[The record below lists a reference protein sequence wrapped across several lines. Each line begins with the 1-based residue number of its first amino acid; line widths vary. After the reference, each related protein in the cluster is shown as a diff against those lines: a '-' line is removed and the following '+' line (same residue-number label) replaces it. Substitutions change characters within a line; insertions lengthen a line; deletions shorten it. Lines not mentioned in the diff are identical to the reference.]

1 MATNIPYGSV
11 LARKVYGAAL
21 FAAVQ
26 IEPGFMNLLTG
37 PAPKQAEAEAK
48 LKGQTSAEY
57 PIVRVTD
64 LSKGAGA
71 SVSVDLFNNLQGK
84 PVMGDKRIV
93 GKLMSLTYSS
103 MDVQINQYRG
113 GADAGGKMTQQRTV
127 WNLRGIAMA
136 GLTNWA
142 GRLEDQLCLVAM
154 AGARGTQNTADWVI
168 PLASDPDFATIMVNT
183 VQAPTKNR
191 QFYANDATGANNLD
205 TTDILTLTDFD
216 RIASVLK
223 DSQIPLQ
230 SIKIKG
236 DVYAWNDPLWCA
248 FVTNR
253 QWLYLQT
260 RTGEKSWRSF
270 LQNAYERRSAG
281 MRHPLF
287 YGDVGMWAGILIRP
301 MNRLAIRFNAGDTV
315 AVDSGGTN
323 GKTFT
328 STNQTAA
335 VATDRCLIV
344 GAQALLKCYGQHQA
358 SEYYYSWHEELVD
371 HQNAVETSC
380 AMMGGVAKTRF
391 QVYDGVAPVDTDYG
405 VAVLDSYAPDPTTA
419 AGKALLV

>member
-1 MATNIPYGSV
+1 MATNIPYGSA

-48 LKGQTSAEY
+48 LKGQTAAEY

-84 PVMGDKRIV
+84 PVMGDKRIA
-93 GKLMSLTYSS
+93 GRMMSLTYSS

-136 GLTNWA
+136 GLTNWS
-142 GRLEDQLCLVAM
+142 GRMEDQLCLVQM
-154 AGARGTQNTADWVI
+154 AGARGSQMTSDWVI
-168 PLASDPDFATIMVNT
+168 PLASDADFSTIMVNS
-183 VQAPTKNR
+183 VVAPTANR
-191 QFYANDATGANNLD
+191 QFYANDATLISNLD
-205 TTDILTLTDFD
+205 TSDILTLTDFD
-216 RIASVLK
+216 RIASILK
-223 DSQIPLQ
+223 DSTVPLQ

-236 DVYAWNDPLWCA
+236 DVYAWNDPLWVA

-301 MNRLAIRFNAGDTV
+301 LNRLAIRFNAGDTV
-315 AVDSGGTN
+315 TYDSGT
-323 GKTFT
+323 TT
-328 STNQTAA
+328 YTASTATAS

-371 HQNAVETSC
+371 HQNAVETSV

-391 QVYDGVAPVDTDYG
+391 SVQNAAGAGVDTDYG
-405 VAVLDSYAPDPTTA
+405 VAVIDSYAPDPNSA

>member
-1 MATNIPYGSV
+1 MATQIPYGSP

-21 FAAVQ
+21 FAAIQ
-26 IEPGFMNLLTG
+26 IEPGFMNMLTG

-84 PVMGDKRIV
+84 PTMGDKRIA

-136 GLTNWA
+136 GLTNWS
-142 GRLEDQLCLVAM
+142 GRLEDQLCLVHM
-154 AGARGTQNTADWVI
+154 AGARGSQNTSDWVI
-168 PLASDPDFATIMVNT
+168 PLSSDPDFTTIMVNT
-183 VQAPTKNR
+183 VNAPTKNR
-191 QFYANDATGANNLD
+191 QFYANDATGINTLD

-216 RIASVLK
+216 RVASVLK
-223 DSQIPLQ
+223 DSIVPLQ

-236 DVYAWNDPLWCA
+236 DVYAWNDPLWVA

-260 RTGEKSWRSF
+260 RTGEKGWRAF

-301 MNRLAIRFNAGDTV
+301 LNRLAIRFNAGDSVHYDT
-315 AVDSGGTN
+315 GGSN
-323 GKTFT
+323 GYTFT
-328 STNQTAA
+328 DSTATAS
-335 VATDRCLIV
+335 VSTDRCLIV

-371 HQNAVETSC
+371 HQNAVETSV

-391 QVYDGVAPVDTDYG
+391 QVYNGTAAMDTDYG
-405 VAVLDSYAPDPTTA
+405 VAVIDSYAPDPTTA
-419 AGKALLV
+419 QGKALLV

>member
-1 MATNIPYGSV
+1 MATQIPYGSA

-84 PVMGDKRIV
+84 PVMGDKRIN
-93 GKLMSLTYSS
+93 GSLMSLTNSS
-103 MDVQINQYRG
+103 MDVVINQFRG

-127 WNLRGIAMA
+127 WNLRGISMA

-142 GRLEDQLCLVAM
+142 GRLEDQLCLVHL
-154 AGARGTQNTADWVI
+154 AGARGSQNTSDWVV
-168 PLASDPDFATIMVNT
+168 PQASDADFATIMVNT
-183 VQAPTKNR
+183 VNAPTANR
-191 QFYANDATGANNLD
+191 QFYANDATGIANLD
-205 TTDILTLTDFD
+205 TSDILTLTDFD
-216 RIASVLK
+216 RVAAQLK
-223 DSQIPLQ
+223 DSTVPLQ
-230 SIKIKG
+230 TIKIKG

-248 FVTNR
+248 FVTQR

-260 RTGEKSWRSF
+260 RTGEKSWRTF
-270 LQNAYERRSAG
+270 LQAAYERRSSG

-287 YGDVGMWAGILIRP
+287 YGDCGMWAGILIRP

-315 AVDSGGTN
+315 TYDSGT
-323 GKTFT
+323 TAYT
-328 STNQTAA
+328 AATATAA
-335 VATDRCLIV
+335 VSTDRCIVV
-344 GAQALLKCYGQHQA
+344 GAQALAKCYGQHQS

-371 HQNAVETSC
+371 HDNAVETSV
-380 AMMGGVAKTRF
+380 AMMGGVAKLRF
-391 QVYDGVAPVDTDYG
+391 GVANQNGTAVDTDYG
-405 VAVLDSYAPDPTTA
+405 VAVIDSYAPDPASA
-419 AGKALLV
+419 AGRALLV

>member
-1 MATNIPYGSV
+1 MATNIPYGSA
-11 LARKVYGAAL
+11 LARKVFGAAL

-71 SVSVDLFNNLQGK
+71 SVSVDLFNNLTGK

-93 GKLMSLTYSS
+93 GRLMSLTYSS

-136 GLTNWA
+136 GLTNWS
-142 GRLEDQLCLVAM
+142 GRMEDQLCLVAL
-154 AGARGTQNTADWVI
+154 AGARGSQSTSDWVI
-168 PLASDPDFATIMVNT
+168 PLNTDPDFATIMVNK
-183 VQAPTKNR
+183 VVAPTKNR

-205 TTDILTLTDFD
+205 TSDLLTLMDFD
-216 RIASVLK
+216 RVASVLK
-223 DSQIPLQ
+223 DSTVPLQ

-236 DVYAWNDPLWCA
+236 DVYAWNDPLWCC

-270 LQNAYERRSAG
+270 LQTAYERRSAG

-315 AVDSGGTN
+315 VVDSGGTN
-323 GKTFT
+323 GKTYT
-328 STNQTAA
+328 ETNQTAA
-335 VATDRCLIV
+335 VSTDRAIVV
-344 GAQALLKCYGQHQA
+344 GAQALLKCYGQHQS

-371 HQNAVETSC
+371 HQNAVETSV

-391 QVYDGVAPVDTDYG
+391 QVFDGTAAVDTDYG
-405 VAVLDSYAPDPTTA
+405 VAVIDSYAPDPTTA

>member
-1 MATNIPYGSV
+1 MATNIAYGSA

-37 PAPKQAEAEAK
+37 PAPKQAEAESK

-71 SVSVDLFNNLQGK
+71 SVSVDLFNNLTGK
-84 PVMGDKRIV
+84 PTMGDKRIA

-113 GADAGGKMTQQRTV
+113 GADAGGRMTQQRTV

-136 GLTNWA
+136 GLTNWS
-142 GRLEDQLCLVAM
+142 GRLEDQLCLVHM

-168 PLASDPDFATIMVNT
+168 PLASDADFTTIMVNT
-183 VQAPTKNR
+183 VNCPTKNR

-216 RIASVLK
+216 RVASVLK

-236 DVYAWNDPLWCA
+236 DVYAWNDPLWVC
-248 FVTNR
+248 FVTAR

-328 STNQTAA
+328 STNQTAS
-335 VATDRCLIV
+335 VPIDRALVV
-344 GAQALLKCYGQHQA
+344 GAQALLKCYGQHQS

-371 HQNAVETSC
+371 HQNAVETSV

-391 QVYDGVAPVDTDYG
+391 QFYDGTANVDTDYG
-405 VAVLDSYAPDPTTA
+405 IAVIDSYAPDPTTA

>member
-1 MATNIPYGSV
+1 
-11 LARKVYGAAL
+11 
-21 FAAVQ
+21 
-26 IEPGFMNLLTG
+26 
-37 PAPKQAEAEAK
+37 
-48 LKGQTSAEY
+48 
-57 PIVRVTD
+57 
-64 LSKGAGA
+64 
-71 SVSVDLFNNLQGK
+71 
-84 PVMGDKRIV
+84 
-93 GKLMSLTYSS
+93 
-103 MDVQINQYRG
+103 
-113 GADAGGKMTQQRTV
+113 MTQQRTV

-136 GLTNWA
+136 GLTNWS
-142 GRLEDQLCLVAM
+142 GRMEDQLCLVHM

-168 PLASDPDFATIMVNT
+168 PLASDADFTTIMVNT
-183 VQAPTKNR
+183 VYAPSKNR
-191 QFYANDATGANNLD
+191 QFYANDASLPSNLD
-205 TTDILTLTDFD
+205 TSDILTLTDFD
-216 RIASVLK
+216 RVASVLK

-236 DVYAWNDPLWCA
+236 DVYAWNDPLWVA

-301 MNRLAIRFNAGDTV
+301 LNRLAIRFAAGDSVEYDT
-315 AVDSGGTN
+315 GGSN
-323 GKTFT
+323 GKTWT
-328 STNQTAA
+328 KGTATA
-335 VATDRCLIV
+335 SVATDRCLIV
-344 GAQALLKCYGQHQA
+344 GAQALLKCYGQHQS

-371 HQNAVETSC
+371 HQNAVETSV

-391 QVYDGVAPVDTDYG
+391 QVYDGTDNVDVDYG
-405 VAVLDSYAPDPTTA
+405 CAVIDSYAPDPTTA

>member
-1 MATNIPYGSV
+1 MATQIPYGSA

-26 IEPGFMNLLTG
+26 VEPGFMNLLTG
-37 PAPKQAEAEAK
+37 PAPKQGEAESK
-48 LKGQTSAEY
+48 LKGQTSADY

-84 PVMGDKRIV
+84 PVMGDKRIA
-93 GKLMSLTYSS
+93 GRLMSLTYSS

-113 GADAGGKMTQQRTV
+113 GADAGGRMTQQRTV

-142 GRLEDQLCLVAM
+142 GRLEDQLSLVHL
-154 AGARGTQNTADWVI
+154 AGARGSQNTADWVV
-168 PLASDPDFATIMVNT
+168 PLSSDPDFATIMVNT
-183 VQAPTKNR
+183 VNAPTANR
-191 QFYANDATGANNLD
+191 QFYANDATGVANLD
-205 TTDILTLTDFD
+205 TTDILTLSDFD
-216 RIASVLK
+216 RVASVLK
-223 DSQIPLQ
+223 DSAVQMQ

-236 DVYAWNDPLWCA
+236 DVYAWNDPLWVA

-260 RTGEKSWRSF
+260 RTGEKSWRTF
-270 LQNAYERRSAG
+270 LQNAYERRSTG

-301 MNRLAIRFNAGDTV
+301 MNRLAIRFAAGDTV
-315 AVDSGGTN
+315 AYDSGTT
-323 GKTFT
+323 TFT
-328 STNQTAA
+328 SSNATAA
-335 VATDRCLIV
+335 VATDRAIIV
-344 GAQALLKCYGQHQA
+344 GAQALLKCYGKHQA
-358 SEYYYSWHEELVD
+358 SEYYYSYHEEEVD
-371 HQNAVETSC
+371 HGNAIETSC
-380 AMMGGVAKTRF
+380 AMMGGVSKTRF
-391 QVYDGVAPVDTDYG
+391 GVLNASNQSVDTDFG
-405 VAVLDSYAPDPTTA
+405 VCVIDSYAPDPNTA

>member
-1 MATNIPYGSV
+1 MGTNIPYGSA

-26 IEPGFMNLLTG
+26 VEPGFMNLLTG

-48 LKGQTSAEY
+48 LKGQTSADY

-71 SVSVDLFNNLQGK
+71 SVSVDLFNPLTGK
-84 PVMGDKRIV
+84 PVMGDKRIA
-93 GKLMSLTYSS
+93 GKMMSLTYSS

-136 GLTNWA
+136 GLTNWS
-142 GRLEDQLCLVAM
+142 GRLEDQLSLVQM
-154 AGARGTQNTADWVI
+154 AGARGTQNTSDWVI
-168 PLASDPDFATIMVNT
+168 PLATDPDFSTIMVNS
-183 VQAPTKNR
+183 VLAPTRNR
-191 QFYANDATGANNLD
+191 QFYANDATSPATLD
-205 TTDILTLTDFD
+205 TSDLLTLTDFD

-223 DSQIPLQ
+223 DSLIPLQ

-236 DVYAWNDPLWCA
+236 DVYAWNDPLWVA

-301 MNRLAIRFNAGDTV
+301 LNRMAIRFNAGDSV
-315 AVDSGGTN
+315 AIDTGGSN

-328 STNQTAA
+328 ASTSTAA
-335 VATDRCLIV
+335 VPMDRCLIT
-344 GAQALLKCYGQHQA
+344 GAQALLKCYGQHQG
-358 SEYYYSWHEELVD
+358 SEYYYSYHEEMVD
-371 HQNAVETSC
+371 HGNAVETSV

-391 QVYDGVAPVDTDYG
+391 QVYDGTDNVDTDYG
-405 VAVLDSYAPDPTTA
+405 IAVLDSYAPDPQTA

>member
-1 MATNIPYGSV
+1 MATQIAYGSV
-11 LARKVYGAAL
+11 LARKVFGAAL

-37 PAPKQAEAEAK
+37 PAPKQGEAEAK
-48 LKGQTSAEY
+48 LKGQTSADY

-84 PVMGDKRIV
+84 PVMGDKRIA
-93 GKLMSLTYSS
+93 GRLMDLSYSS

-113 GADAGGKMTQQRTV
+113 GADAGGRMTQQRTV
-127 WNLRGIAMA
+127 WNLRGIAMS

-142 GRLEDQLCLVAM
+142 GRLEDQLSLVHM
-154 AGARGTQNTADWVI
+154 AGSRGSQNTSDWVV
-168 PLASDPDFATIMVNT
+168 PLSSDADFTSIMVNT
-183 VQAPTKNR
+183 VNAPTANR
-191 QFYANDATGANNLD
+191 QFYANDATGIANLD
-205 TTDILTLTDFD
+205 VTDILTLTDFD
-216 RIASVLK
+216 RVASVLK
-223 DSQIPLQ
+223 DSTVPLQ

-236 DVYAWNDPLWCA
+236 DVYAWNDPLWVC

-270 LQNAYERRSAG
+270 LQNAYERRSSG
-281 MRHPLF
+281 QRHPLF

-301 MNRLAIRFNAGDTV
+301 MNRLAIRFAAGDTV
-315 AVDSGGTN
+315 AYDSGTT
-323 GKTFT
+323 TFT
-328 STNQTAA
+328 STNATAN
-335 VATDRCLIV
+335 VATDRAIIV

-371 HQNAVETSC
+371 HQNAVETSV

-391 QVYDGVAPVDTDYG
+391 GVLNASSQSVDTDYG
-405 VAVLDSYAPDPTTA
+405 VAVIDSYAPDPTTA
-419 AGKALLV
+419 DGKRLLV

>member
-1 MATNIPYGSV
+1 MATNIPYGSA

-71 SVSVDLFNNLQGK
+71 SVTVDLFNNLQGK

-103 MDVQINQYRG
+103 QEVQINQYRG

-136 GLTNWA
+136 GLTNWS
-142 GRLEDQLCLVAM
+142 GRLEDQLCLVHM
-154 AGARGTQNTADWVI
+154 AGARGTQNTSDWVI
-168 PLASDPDFATIMVNT
+168 PLASDTDFATIMVNT
-183 VQAPTKNR
+183 VNAPTANR
-191 QFYANDATGANNLD
+191 KFYANDATLPSNLD

-216 RIASVLK
+216 RIAAVLK
-223 DSQIPLQ
+223 DSSVPLQ

-260 RTGEKSWRSF
+260 RTGEKSWRAF
-270 LQNAYERRSAG
+270 LQAAYERRSAG

-315 AVDSGGTN
+315 AYDSGTT
-323 GKTFT
+323 TFT
-328 STNQTAA
+328 SSNATAS
-335 VATDRCLIV
+335 VPTDRAIIV
-344 GAQALLKCYGQHQA
+344 GAQALLKCYGQHQS

-371 HQNAVETSC
+371 HQNAVETSV

-391 QVYDGVAPVDTDYG
+391 GVLNAAGTAVDTDYG
-405 VAVLDSYAPDPTTA
+405 VACIDSYAPDPSTA

>member
-1 MATNIPYGSV
+1 MATQIPYGSA

-26 IEPGFMNLLTG
+26 LKPGFMKLLTG
-37 PAPKQAEAEAK
+37 PAPKQSDAEAK
-48 LKGQTSAEY
+48 LKGQTSSDY

-71 SVSVDLFNNLQGK
+71 SVSVDLFNSIQGK
-84 PVMGDKRIV
+84 PVMGDKRIA
-93 GKLMSLTYSS
+93 GKLMSLTASS

-142 GRLEDQLCLVAM
+142 ARLEDQLSLVHM
-154 AGARGTQNTADWVI
+154 AGARGTQNNADWVI
-168 PLASDPDFATIMVNT
+168 PLSSDSDFATIMVNP
-183 VQAPTKNR
+183 VLAPTANR
-191 QFYANDATGANNLD
+191 QFYANDATGIANLD

-223 DSQIPLQ
+223 DAIVPLQ
-230 SIKIKG
+230 TIQIEG
-236 DVYAWNDPLWCA
+236 DAYAWNDPLWCC
-248 FVTNR
+248 FVTQR

-270 LQNAYERRSAG
+270 LQNAYERRSSG
-281 MRHPLF
+281 MKHPLF
-287 YGDVGMWAGILIRP
+287 YGDCGMWAGILIRP
-301 MNRLAIRFNAGDTV
+301 MNRLAIRFAAGATV
-315 AVDSGGTN
+315 AYDSGTT
-323 GKTFT
+323 TFT
-328 STNQTAA
+328 SANATAA
-335 VATDRCLIV
+335 VDTDRAIIL
-344 GAQALLKCYGQHQA
+344 GAQALLKCYGQHQS
-358 SEYYYSWHEELVD
+358 SEYYCSWNEEEVD
-371 HQNAVETSC
+371 HKNAIETSC
-380 AMMGGVAKTRF
+380 AMMAGVAKTRF
-391 QVYDGVAPVDTDYG
+391 GVNNGTANVDTDYG
-405 VAVLDSYAPDPTTA
+405 VAVIDSYAPDPQSA

>member
-1 MATNIPYGSV
+1 MATQIPYGSA
-11 LARKVYGAAL
+11 LSRKVYGAAL

-37 PAPKQAEAEAK
+37 PAPKQGEAESK
-48 LKGQTSAEY
+48 LKGQTSADY

-71 SVSVDLFNNLQGK
+71 SVSVDLFNTLNGK
-84 PVMGDKRIV
+84 PVMGDKRIA
-93 GKLMSLTYSS
+93 GRLMSLSYSS

-113 GADAGGKMTQQRTV
+113 GADAGGKMSQQRTV

-136 GLTNWA
+136 GLTNWS
-142 GRLEDQLCLVAM
+142 GRLEDQLALVHL
-154 AGARGTQNTADWVI
+154 AGARGSQNNSDWVI
-168 PLASDPDFATIMVNT
+168 PLASDSDFSTIMVNT
-183 VQAPTKNR
+183 VLAPTANR
-191 QFYANDATGANNLD
+191 QFYANDATGIANLD

-223 DSQIPLQ
+223 DSLVQLQ
-230 SIKIKG
+230 NIKIKG
-236 DVYAWNDPLWCA
+236 DTYAWNDPLWCA
-248 FVTNR
+248 FLTNR

-260 RTGEKSWRSF
+260 RTDPKGWRTF
-270 LQNAYERRSAG
+270 IQNAYERRSTG
-281 MRHPLF
+281 VKHPLF
-287 YGDVGMWAGILIRP
+287 YGDCGMWAGILLRP

-315 AVDSGGTN
+315 TYDSGT
-323 GKTFT
+323 TT
-328 STNQTAA
+328 YSASTAA
-335 VATDRCLIV
+335 ASVATDRCIIV
-344 GAQALLKCYGQHQA
+344 GAQALLKCYGQHQS

-371 HQNAVETSC
+371 HQNAVETSV

-391 QVYDGVAPVDTDYG
+391 AVNDGTNDIDTDYG
-405 VAVLDSYAPDPTTA
+405 VAVIDSYAPNPTSA

>member
-1 MATNIPYGSV
+1 MATQIPYGSA

-26 IEPGFMNLLTG
+26 VEPGFMNLLTG

-71 SVSVDLFNNLQGK
+71 SVSVDLFNNLTGK
-84 PVMGDKRIV
+84 PVMGDQRIV
-93 GKLMSLTYSS
+93 GKMMSLTYSS

-136 GLTNWA
+136 GLTNWS
-142 GRLEDQLCLVAM
+142 GRLEDQLCLVHM
-154 AGARGTQNTADWVI
+154 AGARGTQNTSDWVV
-168 PLASDPDFATIMVNT
+168 PLASDSDFTTIMVNT
-183 VQAPTKNR
+183 VYAPTKNR
-191 QFYANDATGANNLD
+191 QFYANDASLPSNLD
-205 TTDILTLTDFD
+205 TSDILTLTDFD
-216 RIASVLK
+216 RVASVLK
-223 DSQIPLQ
+223 DSIIPLQ

-236 DVYAWNDPLWCA
+236 DVYAWNDPLWVA

-260 RTGEKSWRSF
+260 RTGEKGWRTF

-301 MNRLAIRFNAGDTV
+301 MNRLAIRFAAGDSV
-315 AVDSGGTN
+315 AYDTGGSN
-323 GKTFT
+323 GVTFT
-328 STNQTAA
+328 STTAA
-335 VATDRCLIV
+335 ASVPIDRCLIV
-344 GAQALLKCYGQHQA
+344 GAQALLKCYGQHQS

-371 HQNAVETSC
+371 HQNAVETSV

-391 QVYDGVAPVDTDYG
+391 QVYDGTNNVDVDYG

>member
-71 SVSVDLFNNLQGK
+71 SVSVDLFNPLQGK

-127 WNLRGIAMA
+127 WNLRGIAMS
-136 GLTNWA
+136 GLTNWS
-142 GRLEDQLCLVAM
+142 GRLEDQLCLVHM
-154 AGARGTQNTADWVI
+154 AGARGTQDTADWVI
-168 PLASDPDFATIMVNT
+168 PLASDSDFTTIMVNT
-183 VQAPTKNR
+183 VNAPTANR
-191 QFYANDATGANNLD
+191 QFYANDATLISNID
-205 TTDILTLTDFD
+205 TSDILTLTDFD
-216 RIASVLK
+216 RVAAVLK
-223 DSQIPLQ
+223 DSTVPLQ

-236 DVYAWNDPLWCA
+236 DVYAWNDPLWVA

-301 MNRLAIRFNAGDTV
+301 MNRLAIRFAAGDTV
-315 AVDSGGTN
+315 AYDSGTT
-323 GKTFT
+323 TF
-328 STNQTAA
+328 SSSNATAS

-344 GAQALLKCYGQHQA
+344 GAQALLKCYGQHQS

-371 HQNAVETSC
+371 HQNAVETSV

-391 QVYDGVAPVDTDYG
+391 AVLNASNQSVDTDYG
-405 VAVLDSYAPDPTTA
+405 VAVIDSYAPDPTTA

>member
-1 MATNIPYGSV
+1 MATQIAYGSA

-84 PVMGDKRIV
+84 PTMGDKRIA

-136 GLTNWA
+136 GLTNWS

-154 AGARGTQNTADWVI
+154 AGARGSQNTADWVV
-168 PLASDPDFATIMVNT
+168 PVATDPDFASIMVNA
-183 VQAPTKNR
+183 VLAPTKNR
-191 QFYANDATGANNLD
+191 QFYANDATGINNLD

-223 DSQIPLQ
+223 DSQVPLQ

-236 DVYAWNDPLWCA
+236 DVYAWNDPLWCC

-301 MNRLAIRFNAGDTV
+301 MNRLAIRFNAGDSV
-315 AVDSGGTN
+315 AYDTGGSN

-328 STNQTAA
+328 SSNATAA
-335 VATDRCLIV
+335 VSTDRALIV
-344 GAQALLKCYGQHQA
+344 GAQALLKCYGQHQS

-371 HQNAVETSC
+371 HQNAVETSV

-391 QVYDGVAPVDTDYG
+391 QVYDGVAQVDTDYG
-405 VAVLDSYAPDPTTA
+405 VAVLDSYAPDPTSA

>member
-1 MATNIPYGSV
+1 MATNIPYGSA
-11 LARKVYGAAL
+11 LARKIYGAAL

-26 IEPGFMNLLTG
+26 IEPGFMNMLTG

-71 SVSVDLFNNLQGK
+71 SVSVDLFNNLTGK
-84 PVMGDKRIV
+84 PVMGDKRMV
-93 GKLMSLTYSS
+93 GKMMSLTYSS

-113 GADAGGKMTQQRTV
+113 GADAGGRMTQQRTV
-127 WNLRGIAMA
+127 WNLRGISMA
-136 GLTNWA
+136 GLTNWS
-142 GRLEDQLCLVAM
+142 GRLEDQLCLVHL
-154 AGARGTQNTADWVI
+154 AGARGTQNTNDWVV
-168 PLASDPDFATIMVNT
+168 PLASDPDFATIMVNS
-183 VQAPTKNR
+183 VVAPTANR
-191 QFYANDATGANNLD
+191 KFYANDATLPSNLD

-216 RIASVLK
+216 RVASVLK
-223 DSQIPLQ
+223 DSTVPLQ

-236 DVYAWNDPLWCA
+236 DVYAWNDPLWVA

-301 MNRLAIRFNAGDTV
+301 MNRLAIRFAAGDTV
-315 AVDSGGTN
+315 AYDSGTT
-323 GKTFT
+323 TFT
-328 STNQTAA
+328 SANATAS
-335 VATDRCLIV
+335 VPTDRCLIV
-344 GAQALLKCYGQHQA
+344 GAQALLKCYGQHQS

-371 HQNAVETSC
+371 HQNAVETSV

-391 QVYDGVAPVDTDYG
+391 GVYNGSANVDTDYG

>member
-1 MATNIPYGSV
+1 MSTQIPYGSA
-11 LARKVYGAAL
+11 LARKIYGAAL

-37 PAPKQAEAEAK
+37 PAPQQADAESK

-64 LSKGAGA
+64 LSKSAGA
-71 SVSVDLFNNLQGK
+71 SVSVDLFNSLTGK
-84 PVMGDKRIV
+84 PTMGDKRIA
-93 GKLMSLTYSS
+93 GKLMSLTSSS

-136 GLTNWA
+136 GLTNWS
-142 GRLEDQLCLVAM
+142 GRLEDQLCLVQL
-154 AGARGTQNTADWVI
+154 AGARGTQNTSDWVI
-168 PLASDPDFATIMVNT
+168 PLATDSDFSTIMVNS
-183 VQAPTKNR
+183 VLAPTKNR
-191 QFYANDATGANNLD
+191 QFYANDATLPSNLD
-205 TTDILTLTDFD
+205 TTDILTLTDID
-216 RIASVLK
+216 RISSVLK
-223 DSQIPLQ
+223 DSTVPIQ

-236 DVYAWNDPLWCA
+236 DVYAWNDPLWCM
-248 FVTNR
+248 FVTAR

-260 RTGEKSWRSF
+260 RTGEKGWRNF
-270 LQNAYERRSAG
+270 LQNAYERRSSG

-301 MNRLAIRFNAGDTV
+301 LNRLAIRFNAGDTV
-315 AVDSGGTN
+315 AYDTGGSN

-328 STNQTAA
+328 SANSTAA
-335 VATDRCLIV
+335 VAMDRAIIV
-344 GAQALLKCYGQHQA
+344 GAQALLKCYGQHQG

-371 HQNAVETSC
+371 HQNAVETSV

-391 QVYDGVAPVDTDYG
+391 QVYDGLANVDTDYG

>member
-1 MATNIPYGSV
+1 MATQIPYGSA

-71 SVSVDLFNNLQGK
+71 SVSVDLFNNLTGK
-84 PVMGDKRIV
+84 PTMGDKRIA

-136 GLTNWA
+136 GLTNWS
-142 GRLEDQLCLVAM
+142 GRMEDQLCLVAM
-154 AGARGTQNTADWVI
+154 AGARGSQNTSDWVVPI
-168 PLASDPDFATIMVNT
+168 ASDPDFASIMVNT
-183 VQAPTKNR
+183 VNAPTKNR
-191 QFYANDATGANNLD
+191 QFYANDATLVSNLD

-216 RIASVLK
+216 RISSVLK

-236 DVYAWNDPLWCA
+236 DVYAWNDPLWCC

-260 RTGEKSWRSF
+260 RTGEKGWRSF

-315 AVDSGGTN
+315 HYDTGGAN

-328 STNQTAA
+328 DGTAIAA
-335 VATDRCLIV
+335 VPTDRALIV

-371 HQNAVETSC
+371 HQNAVETSV

-391 QVYDGVAPVDTDYG
+391 SVYDGVANVDTDYG
-405 VAVLDSYAPDPTTA
+405 CAVLDSYAPDPTTA

>member
-1 MATNIPYGSV
+1 MSTSIPYGSA

-26 IEPGFMNLLTG
+26 VEPGFMNLLTG

-64 LSKGAGA
+64 LSKSAGA

-84 PVMGDKRIV
+84 PVMGDRRLN
-93 GKLMSLTYSS
+93 GQLMGLTNSS

-127 WNLRGIAMA
+127 WNLRGISMA

-142 GRLEDQLCLVAM
+142 SRLEDQLCLVHL
-154 AGARGTQNTADWVI
+154 AGARGTQNTSDWVV
-168 PLASDPDFATIMVNT
+168 PLSTDSDFTTIMVNT
-183 VQAPTKNR
+183 VNAPTANR
-191 QFYANDATGANNLD
+191 QFYANDATGIANLD
-205 TTDILTLTDFD
+205 TSDILTLTDFD
-216 RIASVLK
+216 RVAAQLK
-223 DSQIPLQ
+223 DSTVPLQ
-230 SIKIKG
+230 TIKIKG

-248 FVTNR
+248 FVTQR

-270 LQNAYERRSAG
+270 LQGAYERRSAG

-287 YGDVGMWAGILIRP
+287 YGDCGMWAGILIRP
-301 MNRLAIRFNAGDTV
+301 MNRLAIRFAAGDTV
-315 AVDSGGTN
+315 AYDSGTT
-323 GKTFT
+323 TFT
-328 STNQTAA
+328 STNATAA
-335 VATDRCLIV
+335 VSTDRCLIV
-344 GAQALLKCYGQHQA
+344 GAQALAKCYGQHQS
-358 SEYYYSWHEELVD
+358 SEYYYSWHEQLTD
-371 HQNAVETSC
+371 HDNAVETSV
-380 AMMGGVAKTRF
+380 AMMGGMAKLRF
-391 QVYDGVAPVDTDYG
+391 GVADQNGTAVDTDYG
-405 VAVLDSYAPDPTTA
+405 CAVIDSYAPDPASA
-419 AGKALLV
+419 AGRALLV

>member
-1 MATNIPYGSV
+1 MATQIPYGSA
-11 LARKVYGAAL
+11 LARQIYGAAL

-57 PIVRVTD
+57 PIVRITD

-103 MDVQINQYRG
+103 QLVQINQYRG

-136 GLTNWA
+136 GLTNWC
-142 GRLEDQLCLVAM
+142 GRLEDQLCLVAL
-154 AGARGTQNTADWVI
+154 AGQRGSQNTSDWVI
-168 PLASDPDFATIMVNT
+168 PLSTDPDFATIMVNT
-183 VQAPTKNR
+183 VTAPTKNR
-191 QFYANDATGANNLD
+191 QFYANDATTVANLD
-205 TTDILTLTDFD
+205 SSDVLTLSDFD

-223 DSQIPLQ
+223 DSIVPLQ

-236 DVYAWNDPLWCA
+236 DVYAWNDPLWVA
-248 FVTNR
+248 FLTNR
-253 QWLYLQT
+253 QWLYMQT
-260 RTGEKSWRSF
+260 RTGEKSWRAC

-287 YGDVGMWAGILIRP
+287 YGDVGMWAGILLRP
-301 MNRLAIRFNAGDTV
+301 LNRLAIRFNPGDLV
-315 AVDSGGTN
+315 NVDSGGSN
-323 GKTFT
+323 GVTYT
-328 STNQTAA
+328 LSTNTAA
-335 VATDRCLIV
+335 VSTDRCLIV

-380 AMMGGVAKTRF
+380 AMMGGVAKTTF
-391 QVYDGVAPVDTDYG
+391 GVYNGTAIQSTDYG
-405 VAVLDSYAPDPTTA
+405 VAVIDSYAPDPVSAT
-419 AGKALLV
+419 GKALLI

>member
-1 MATNIPYGSV
+1 MATQIPYGSA

-37 PAPKQAEAEAK
+37 PAPKQADAEAK

-71 SVSVDLFNNLQGK
+71 SVSVDLFNNLTGK
-84 PVMGDKRIV
+84 PTMGDKRIA

-154 AGARGTQNTADWVI
+154 AGARGTQDTADWVV
-168 PLASDPDFATIMVNT
+168 PKATDPDFTSIMVNT
-183 VQAPTKNR
+183 VNAPTKNR
-191 QFYANDATGANNLD
+191 QFYANDATAITNLD

-230 SIKIKG
+230 SVKIKG
-236 DVYAWNDPLWCA
+236 DVYAWNDPLWVT

-260 RTGEKSWRSF
+260 RTGEKGWRAF

-301 MNRLAIRFNAGDTV
+301 MNRLAIRFAAGDTV
-315 AVDSGGTN
+315 AYDTGGSN

-328 STNQTAA
+328 TANATAA
-335 VATDRCLIV
+335 VATDRAIIV
-344 GAQALLKCYGQHQA
+344 GAQALLKCYGQHQS
-358 SEYYYSWHEELVD
+358 SEYYYSWHEEEVD
-371 HQNAVETSC
+371 HGNAVETSC

-391 QVYDGVAPVDTDYG
+391 SVYDGVANVDTDYG
-405 VAVLDSYAPDPTTA
+405 VAVLDSYAPDPQSA

>member
-1 MATNIPYGSV
+1 MATNIPYGSA
-11 LARKVYGAAL
+11 LAKKVYGAAL

-71 SVSVDLFNNLQGK
+71 SVSVDLFNNLTGK
-84 PVMGDKRIV
+84 PTMGDKRIV
-93 GKLMSLTYSS
+93 GKMMSLTYSS

-136 GLTNWA
+136 GLTNWS
-142 GRLEDQLCLVAM
+142 GRLEDQLCLVHM
-154 AGARGTQNTADWVI
+154 AGARGTQNTADWVV
-168 PLASDPDFATIMVNT
+168 PLASDSDFTTIMVNT
-183 VQAPTKNR
+183 VNAPTSNR
-191 QFYANDATGANNLD
+191 KFYANDATLPSNLD

-216 RIASVLK
+216 RVASVLK
-223 DSQIPLQ
+223 DSLIPLQ

-236 DVYAWNDPLWCA
+236 DVYAWNDPLWVA

-260 RTGEKSWRSF
+260 RTGEKSWRTF

-287 YGDVGMWAGILIRP
+287 YGDVGFWAGILIRP
-301 MNRLAIRFNAGDTV
+301 MNRLAIRFAAGDTV
-315 AVDSGGTN
+315 AYDSGTT
-323 GKTFT
+323 TFT
-328 STNQTAA
+328 SSNATAS
-335 VATDRCLIV
+335 VATDRCIIV
-344 GAQALLKCYGQHQA
+344 GAQALLKCYGQHQS

-371 HQNAVETSC
+371 HQNAVETSV

-391 QVYDGVAPVDTDYG
+391 QVYDGTNNIDTDYG
-405 VAVLDSYAPDPTTA
+405 VAAIDSYAPDPTTA